1 MTLRIR
7 FNNLD
12 RQYRDLRTEILDVTD
27 TVLRSGQVMSGNY
40 TLEFEHWLA
49 RRNRVKYVVTV
60 HSGTQALEIVAEY
73 LRQQVL
79 NQDRPRVLIP
89 TMTYAATANAFAR
102 SGYDIEFADTNR
114 YGIMDL
120 DSIDIQHPP
129 DVLVAVGLYGA
140 ALHAYSEY
148 PLWQHRMVF
157 KDICVIEDA
166 AQHWLADN
174 CQRMGR
180 ASILSFDPTK
190 NLGNYGN
197 GGAIVT
203 NDFDLYTFAQACR
216 NNGKPGNHVAGTNSR
231 MSETDCA
238 QMMVK
243 VNCID
248 AWQQRRKNIANHWC
262 MQFKQAGIRSL
273 IDATNFDIHCYHKFV
288 IEIDERDT
296 VQKKLTE
303 HGIETRVHYAQPLH
317 EIGFFR
323 QWPGPD
329 MLSQASALSRRV
341 LSLPIYP
348 ELTDLEVE
356 FIADQVQDCVLKARS

>member
-1 MTLRIR
+1 VTPRIR

-12 RQYRDLRTEILDVTD
+12 RQYRDLRAEILDVTD

-40 TLEFEHWLA
+40 TLEFENWLA
-49 RRNRVKYVVTV
+49 RRNRVKYAVTV

-73 LRQQVL
+73 LRCQVL
-79 NQDRPRVLIP
+79 DADRPRALMP

-140 ALHAYSEY
+140 ALQPYAEY
-148 PLWQHRMVF
+148 PLWPHRLVF

-180 ASILSFDPTK
+180 ASIISFDPTK

-203 NDFDLYTFAQACR
+203 NDFNLYTFAQECR
-216 NNGKPGNHVAGTNSR
+216 NNGKPANQITGTNSR

-262 MQFKQAGIRSL
+262 MQFRHAGIRTL
-273 IDATNFDIHCYHKFV
+273 IDATNFDTHCYHKFV
-288 IEIDERDT
+288 IEIDERDS
-296 VQKKLTE
+296 VQKSLTD
-303 HGIETRVHYAQPLH
+303 HGIETRIHYEQPLH
-317 EIGFFR
+317 EIGCFR

-329 MLSQASALSRRV
+329 MMSRASALARRV
-341 LSLPIYP
+341 LSLPIYS

-356 FIADQVQDCVLKARS
+356 FIADQVRDCVSKARS

>member
-12 RQYRDLRTEILDVTD
+12 RQYRDLRTEILDATD
-27 TVLRSGQVMSGNY
+27 TVLRSGQVMSGHY
-40 TLEFEHWLA
+40 TSEFEHWLA
-49 RRNRVKYVVTV
+49 RRNRVKYAVTV
-60 HSGTQALEIVAEY
+60 HSGTQALEIVAEF
-73 LRQQVL
+73 LRQE
-79 NQDRPRVLIP
+79 RVGPLRAAVP

-102 SGYDIEFADTNR
+102 SGYDIEFGDTNR

-120 DSIDIQHPP
+120 DSIDVQHPP

-140 ALHAYSEY
+140 ALHSYTEY
-148 PLWQHRMVF
+148 PVWQHRMVF

-166 AQHWLADN
+166 AQHWLANN
-174 CQRMGR
+174 CQRIGQ

-190 NLGNYGN
+190 NLGSYGN

-203 NDFDLYTFAQACR
+203 NDFNLYTHAQESR
-216 NNGKPGNHVAGTNSR
+216 NNGKPRNQIAGTNSR

-248 AWQQRRKNIANHWC
+248 TWQQRRKTIADHWC
-262 MQFKQAGIRSL
+262 MQFKRAGIRTL
-273 IDATNFDIHCYHKFV
+273 IDVTNFDAHCYHKFV

-296 VQKKLTE
+296 VQKQLAE
-303 HGIETRVHYAQPLH
+303 HGIETRVHYEQPLH
-317 EIGFFR
+317 EIGCFR

-329 MLSQASALSRRV
+329 MMSRASALARRV

-356 FIADQVQDCVLKARS
+356 YITDQVRDCVSRARS